1 MYQILE
7 ATTKNGAFFFMEI
20 NLDEILTPDE
30 KARFIKNWFRR
41 KCRSEY
47 RRRMFAKSAWLIKKL
62 CKTAPSNPPLLAQCG
77 APAFRCRGDVLDS
90 SLLPRRVGAVLEN
103 EFTGH
108 KAMPAR
114 DTEIKGRID
123 LPPSVDGDDTPDG
136 YHHLPGE
143 QPGRERHPRTLLEVS
158 RDGNPILQKEIGPNL
173 DVKGYLT
180 PLNKIEDLRETD
192 INKKSPAC

>member
-30 KARFIKNWFRR
+30 KARFIKNWFKR

-47 RRRMFAKSAWLIKKL
+47 RCRMFSSAAWLMKKL
-62 CKTAPSNPPLLAQCG
+62 RKTAPNNPPLLAQCG
-77 APAFRCRGDVLDS
+77 APALRCRGDVSDS

-103 EFTGH
+103 EFTGR

-114 DTEIKGRID
+114 DTENKGRID
-123 LPPSVDGDDTPDG
+123 LPPSVDGADTPDG
-136 YHHLPGE
+136 YQQSTRRTAWPGVT
-143 QPGRERHPRTLLEVS
+143 PANTLEVF
-158 RDGNPILQKEIGPNL
+158 RDENPILQKEIGPNL
-173 DVKGYLT
+173 EIKDTLPPSIK
-180 PLNKIEDLRETD
+180 
-192 INKKSPAC
+192 